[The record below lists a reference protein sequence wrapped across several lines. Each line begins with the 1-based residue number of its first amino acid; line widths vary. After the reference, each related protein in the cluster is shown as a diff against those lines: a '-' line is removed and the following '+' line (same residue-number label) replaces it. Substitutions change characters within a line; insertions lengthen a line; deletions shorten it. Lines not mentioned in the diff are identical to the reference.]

1 MKSRGIVNLPVSRLI
16 PHPENPRKDLGD
28 LTEMT
33 ESIKKNGVL
42 QNLTVIPKSKD
53 KVTDADANTADYYM
67 VIIGHRRMAA
77 AKAAGV
83 DYVPCRIV
91 EGMTH
96 EEQLLTMLE
105 ENMQRQDLTIYD
117 QAQGF
122 QMMLDLGQTIEDIE
136 AKSGFS
142 KTTIYHRLNIA
153 KLDKDTLKKK
163 QEDIAFQLSITD
175 LIELEKVKDV
185 EKRNEI
191 LKKARNSSELK
202 YLSSQQAK
210 EAERQENFEKIARY
224 LDALGVEPLPDE
236 IKSWN
241 CDRLY
246 TIPLDDFDPDLLE
259 DITEGEELYYSRG
272 WDSVCVYTP
281 RQQEEGGNNKQELH
295 QKVLETRD
303 ALRSAIYGMNDLK
316 KQALEEIALG
326 NLKATNEETATKALW
341 QAVMCLGTSVDIEE
355 MARIWLNLKGIDVD
369 NMEDPEEAEDAYKET
384 ETFVFELS
392 MARQFALL
400 LSDSYIQGPIN
411 EANGQPSERAVEN
424 IKVLDIA
431 LRNYGFVT
439 TKEDESLLD
448 GSSPLVQEYAKA
460 KAEYEA

>member
-1 MKSRGIVNLPVSRLI
+1 
-16 PHPENPRKDLGD
+16 
-28 LTEMT
+28 
-33 ESIKKNGVL
+33 
-42 QNLTVIPKSKD
+42 
-53 KVTDADANTADYYM
+53 
-67 VIIGHRRMAA
+67 
-77 AKAAGV
+77 
-83 DYVPCRIV
+83 
-91 EGMTH
+91 
-96 EEQLLTMLE
+96 
-105 ENMQRQDLTIYD
+105 
-117 QAQGF
+117 
-122 QMMLDLGQTIEDIE
+122 
-136 AKSGFS
+136 
-142 KTTIYHRLNIA
+142 
-153 KLDKDTLKKK
+153 
-163 QEDIAFQLSITD
+163 
-175 LIELEKVKDV
+175 
-185 EKRNEI
+185 
-191 LKKARNSSELK
+191 
-202 YLSSQQAK
+202 
-210 EAERQENFEKIARY
+210 
-224 LDALGVEPLPDE
+224 
-236 IKSWN
+236 
-241 CDRLY
+241 
-246 TIPLDDFDPDLLE
+246 
-259 DITEGEELYYSRG
+259 
-272 WDSVCVYTP
+272 
-281 RQQEEGGNNKQELH
+281 
-295 QKVLETRD
+295 
-303 ALRSAIYGMNDLK
+303 MNDLK